1 MEDGKRPCSASCS
14 TQGVGGLINA
24 SKREG
29 NKEYETEGNVEVT
42 QQVSMS
48 LRTLGNRLQ
57 ITLASLG
64 KH

>member
-14 TQGVGGLINA
+14 TQGAGRLINA